1 MVSKVS
7 SHSGLIWIDLDRVL
21 NTLALIEYFVN
32 DYLYW
37 DKLVSETFH
46 LVPKLNF
53 KAALQTRAWNVSV
66 CKRILVVLL
75 QIKGY
80 WIFSELDVREL
91 FTQL

>member
-21 NTLALIEYFVN
+21 NTLAQIEYFVN
-32 DYLYW
+32 DYLCG

-53 KAALQTRAWNVSV
+53 KAA
-66 CKRILVVLL
+66 
-75 QIKGY
+75 
-80 WIFSELDVREL
+80 
-91 FTQL
+91 